1 MASFKLSRRA
11 EADLLHIGAY
21 TLDRWGEEQAVRYL
35 AELEACCQR
44 LADLPLLGR
53 ACNHI
58 RPGLRCM
65 EQGRHIVF
73 YRPASE
79 YVFISRILHQ
89 SMLPARHSMDEES

>member
-1 MASFKLSRRA
+1 MATFKLSRRA
-11 EADLLHIGAY
+11 EADLLNIGAY
-21 TLDRWGEEQAVRYL
+21 TLDRWGDDQAVRYL

-65 EQGRHIVF
+65 EQGSHIVF
-73 YRPASE
+73 YRPAAE
-79 YVFISRILHQ
+79 FVFISRILHQ
-89 SMLPARHSMDEES
+89 SMLPARHSMDEKS

>member
-1 MASFKLSRRA
+1 MAAFKLSRSA

-21 TLDRWGEEQAVRYL
+21 TLDRWGEQQAVRYL
-35 AELEACCQR
+35 AELEDCCQR

-58 RPGLRCM
+58 RPGPRCM
-65 EQGRHIVF
+65 EVGRHIVF
-73 YRPASE
+73 YRPNAE
-79 YVFISRILHQ
+79 FVFISRILHQ

>member
-1 MASFKLSRRA
+1 MATFKLSLRA
-11 EADLLHIGAY
+11 EADLLNIGAY
-21 TLDRWGEEQAVRYL
+21 TLDRWGEEQAARYL
-35 AELEACCQR
+35 AQMEACCQR

-58 RPGLRCM
+58 RPSLRCM

-79 YVFISRILHQ
+79 FVLISRILHQ
-89 SMLPARHSMDEES
+89 SMLPARHSMDEKS

>member
-21 TLDRWGEEQAVRYL
+21 TLDRWGNMQAVRYL

-44 LADLPLLGR
+44 LAGVPMLGR
-53 ACNHI
+53 ACNRI

-65 EQGRHIVF
+65 EVGSHIVF
-73 YRPASE
+73 YRAASE
-79 YVFISRILHQ
+79 FVLIVRILHQ
-89 SMLPARHSMDEES
+89 SMLPARHPMDEDS